1 MGFLGLR
8 ERQLACA
15 STSTIQNLMAS
26 DNDFIRLAHHSAAWV
41 GHNGHISSSFSFLR
55 GGSVLPGAGIISWLS
70 PAGLVV
76 GG

>member
-8 ERQLACA
+8 ERQLARA

-26 DNDFIRLAHHSAAWV
+26 DNDFICLAHHSAAWV
-41 GHNGHISSSFSFLR
+41 GHNGHIPSSFTLLR
-55 GGSVLPGAGIISWLS
+55 GGSVLPEAGIVHWLS

>member
-8 ERQLACA
+8 KTAGLRIYKH
-15 STSTIQNLMAS
+15 TIQNLIAS
-26 DNDFIRLAHHSAAWV
+26 DHDFICLVHHSAAWV
-41 GHNGHISSSFSFLR
+41 GHNGLISSSFTFLR

-70 PAGLVV
+70 PSGLVV